1 MNKTVLSTA
10 LAAGLCATSAV
21 QAEIGI
27 SLNVGPILVSPDSG
41 ESELDQDAT
50 LSVGVDSNTQLGL
63 IFDIPI
69 NDNIVVEVVAATPFE
84 HDITGETGLAGAA
97 TSEIGST
104 KHLPPTVF
112 AQYHFGRPDAVF
124 RPFVGAGLNY
134 TIFFEEETGTG
145 LRNALA
151 GLGVTADQDVDVE
164 LDDSVGIA
172 LQGGFNYML
181 SEDWTVNAMLS
192 WIDINT
198 DADIKVDGVSKLTS
212 EVEIDPLVFFIGAK
226 FDF

>member
-84 HDITGETGLAGAA
+84 HDIEGETGLSGAA
-97 TSEIGST
+97 IGST

-134 TIFFEEETGTG
+134 TIFFEEETGSDLQALFTG
-145 LRNALA
+145 
-151 GLGVTADQDVDVE
+151 QDVDVE

-172 LQGGFNYML
+172 LQGGFNFML

-198 DADIKVDGVSKLTS
+198 DADIKVDGVSTLTS